1 MYEKK
6 MSVNID
12 CCIKVTMEVI
22 GGKWKCCIIDALKD
36 GAKRPG
42 EIHKHFSEANTR
54 VINQQLKE
62 LEMNGIVEKKIF
74 AELPPH
80 SEYSLTETG
89 KTLLPI
95 ISQLENWG
103 NWFRPTLKKIYDME

>member
-1 MYEKK
+1 
-6 MSVNID
+6 
-12 CCIKVTMEVI
+12 MEVI

-42 EIHKHFSEANTR
+42 EIQKLFPEANVR

-62 LEMNGIVEKKIF
+62 LKRHGIIEKRIF

-95 ISQLENWG
+95 ISQLEDWG
-103 NWFRPTLKKIYDME
+103 NWFRPTLKKIYGME